1 VLRLLR
7 ELAEPGRVVIVATH
21 DERLLPW
28 ADRVVHLSRPVIGA
42 SRLPERFQYQASQVV
57 FEQGAPSDLVYI
69 VEDGQIEIVRQ
80 RADGTE
86 ELAGSP
92 HRFAR
97 PWEQG
102 DGRGG

>member
-1 VLRLLR
+1 MGRSGG
-7 ELAEPGRVVIVATH
+7 APGPTCDRSVPAT
-21 DERLLPW
+21 
-28 ADRVVHLSRPVIGA
+28 GA
-42 SRLPERFQYQASQVV
+42 LQYQASQVV